1 MNWKMMRYMM
11 MMNGQYI
18 VDKLIDH
25 VWLIIYNENKE
36 KNEIINTDIDKDKDI
51 EGYVKIYKK
60 NIDDEFEF
68 LNRIVQLYNN
78 TIDKKE
84 LNNLKDDALN

>member
-36 KNEIINTDIDKDKDI
+36 KNEIINTDIDKDKDM
-51 EGYVKIYKK
+51 
-60 NIDDEFEF
+60 
-68 LNRIVQLYNN
+68 
-78 TIDKKE
+78 
-84 LNNLKDDALN
+84 NLSF

>member
-1 MNWKMMRYMM
+1 M
-11 MMNGQYI
+11 
-18 VDKLIDH
+18 
-25 VWLIIYNENKE
+25 
-36 KNEIINTDIDKDKDI
+36 
-51 EGYVKIYKK
+51 KIYKK